1 MICRMEFAAQKR
13 RHMGITPHK
22 NPVQKTAR
30 TDCGQTLNRQTLAFR
45 AHPAYMPNKLRS
57 HVKLG
62 NRPDGYTVMT
72 RTRRDRLAAFADFRL
87 GNTQPQ
93 PQQPEHAP
101 EPDAEPEIAQ
111 VPSENAASQST
122 QTPDNPTPEPQP
134 PKAQAEADKD
144 VENDRPQDIA
154 DHAEPEHA
162 EHDTPP
168 GQPTQ
173 NQLTTRQL
181 RTKYRRWFLSEN
193 DRNLVLTKLLVA
205 ANVTSERELPA
216 FFKVSCP
223 MPAMIGIDE
232 AFRQRYRLDG
242 DDSAREQA
250 LNDALRYYCRRMA
263 YISAIIHERDRYD
276 LDLNP
281 VEPLIEEDRASAR
294 MTYDAFV
301 EKLKERKRKARQTS
315 GRDKTASEDSGTA
328 DDRQDT

>member
-1 MICRMEFAAQKR
+1 
-13 RHMGITPHK
+13 
-22 NPVQKTAR
+22 
-30 TDCGQTLNRQTLAFR
+30 
-45 AHPAYMPNKLRS
+45 
-57 HVKLG
+57 
-62 NRPDGYTVMT
+62 MT

-101 EPDAEPEIAQ
+101 DPDAEPGIAR
-111 VPSENAASQST
+111 VPSENADSQST
-122 QTPDNPTPEPQP
+122 QPLDNPPPKPQP

-144 VENDRPQDIA
+144 VEDDRPQDIA

-162 EHDTPP
+162 KYDTQP

-181 RTKYRRWFLSEN
+181 RTKYRRWFLSEK
-193 DRNLVLTKLLVA
+193 DRHLVLTKLLVA

-216 FFKVSCP
+216 FFKVSYP

-242 DDSAREQA
+242 DDPAREQA

-263 YISAIIHERDRYD
+263 YISALIHEQDRHD

-281 VEPLIEEDRASAR
+281 VEPLTDEDRASAR
-294 MTYDAFV
+294 MSYDGFF
-301 EKLKERKRKARQTS
+301 EKLKEHKRKARQPS